1 LPKNSLSAIER
12 LDQLAQQPN
21 IAGEFPK
28 NKISEAGQQ
37 VCEEYQIDR
46 SSRAAWEK
54 DARAA
59 MQSVLQEKQEKN
71 YPFPGAANV
80 QFPLL
85 TTASLQFAARA
96 YPAIVQGNPLVRC
109 QVIGADKDERKK
121 QRKERV
127 ETHMSYQ
134 LMKEMPEWEVDTDTL
149 LHQLPVLGCSFRKVF
164 YSHEQLR
171 PVSKLISAFDLVVNQ
186 GATSLETVPRVT
198 HRFELYPH
206 EIAARMR
213 AGTFEEIDINSA
225 PDPVEDD
232 LRRHKEQRNQDQL
245 SPHSFLEQHRY
256 YDFDGDGLAE
266 PWIFTVHEAS
276 EKVVRV
282 AANYDLKRA
291 TLGSMNQIIDLP
303 RYNFFVKYGFIP
315 DPAGGFY
322 DVGFG
327 TLLRSL
333 NGAINT
339 LLNLA
344 IDGAHLQNAGGG
356 WIGAGLNLKKSTF
369 RFEPGVYHVV
379 EAAGAAVRD
388 AIVQLQ
394 HPGPSDT
401 LFKLLEA
408 LLAFGREITATQE
421 IMTGEAGR
429 SQPATT
435 TLAQI
440 EQGLKLFTAAY
451 KRVFRALGQEF
462 KLLYDIN
469 GRYPNQQ
476 KYLNIIDW
484 QPGLSSF
491 QPAAGPMPGAAPPMG
506 DPSAPSGAPGIGQPM
521 QAPGAMPG
529 QMPQQPPEQPPSM
542 AADYDYDDCD
552 IVPVADPQMVT
563 DMQRMSKAQLQ
574 MELAQHPT
582 IGPTMNA
589 AEVGRRILEAALI
602 DDIDAVIPPKEGPS
616 PAEELQL
623 RGAVAEVEDKEAGAK
638 LKEAQTIKTLADA
651 EMASEKTQLEKDKLA
666 MAGMKDERQFA
677 LDTAGME
684 SQNAAAQRDFE
695 AQQMA
700 GERDFVASRV
710 DADRQFATDQFD
722 KSEEAAFRQREL
734 EQAELEAEEAREME
748 RQRFEL
754 ERSQPA
760 E

>member
-1 LPKNSLSAIER
+1 MPKNNLAAIER
-12 LDQLAQQPN
+12 LEQLSQQPN
-21 IAGEFPK
+21 IAKEFPS

-37 VCEEYQIDR
+37 ACEEYRIDR
-46 SSRAAWEK
+46 TSRAAWEK
-54 DARAA
+54 DARSA

-96 YPAIVQGNPLVRC
+96 YPAIMQGNPIVRC
-109 QVIGADKDERKK
+109 QIIGADKDDAKK

-134 LMKEMPEWEVDTDTL
+134 LQKEMPEWESDTDTL
-149 LHQLPVLGCSFRKVF
+149 LHQLPVMGCSFRKVF

-171 PVSKLISAFDLVVNQ
+171 PVSKLISALDLVVNQ

-213 AGTFEEIDINSA
+213 AGTFEEIDIHSA

-232 LRRHKEQRNQDQL
+232 LRRHKEQRNQDAL

-291 TLGSMNQIIDLP
+291 TLGRNNEIIDLP

-344 IDGAHLQNAGGG
+344 IDSAHLQNAGGG
-356 WIGAGLNLKKSTF
+356 FIGAGLNLKKSTF

-388 AIVQLQ
+388 AVVQLQ

-451 KRVFRALGQEF
+451 KRVFRALSQEY
-462 KLLYDIN
+462 KLLYEIN
-469 GRYPNQQ
+469 GRYPNDE

-491 QPAAGPMPGAAPPMG
+491 QPAVGPMPGAGPLGAS
-506 DPSAPSGAPGIGQPM
+506 SAPSGPPGIGQQM
-521 QAPGAMPG
+521 QGGLPEMQPG
-529 QMPQQPPEQPPSM
+529 QVPQQPEQPPSM
-542 AADYDYDDCD
+542 RADYDYSDCD

-574 MELAQHPT
+574 MELAGHPT
-582 IGPTMNA
+582 IGPTMNHG
-589 AEVGRRILEAALI
+589 EVGRRILEAALI

-616 PAEELQL
+616 PAEELQM
-623 RGAVAEVEDKEAGAK
+623 RGAMAEVEDKEAAAK
-638 LKEAQTIKTLADA
+638 LKQAQTVKTLADA
-651 EMASEKTQLEKDKLA
+651 ETAGEKMQIEKGKLA
-666 MAGMKDERQFA
+666 MAGIKDDRQFA
-677 LDTAGME
+677 LDTANLE
-684 SQNAAAQRDFE
+684 NQNAASERDFE
-695 AQQMA
+695 SQQLA
-700 GERDFVASRV
+700 NERDFVASRV
-710 DADRQFATDQFD
+710 DADRQFNSDQFD
-722 KSEEAAFRQREL
+722 KSEEAAFRQREM
-734 EQAELEAEEAREME
+734 EMAELEGEEARALE
-748 RQRFEL
+748 RERFEH
-754 ERSQPA
+754 EASQPA